1 MEDFIMS
8 ITLSPE
14 VRLMLSE
21 LVVNE
26 TLIWLT
32 GLIR

>member
-26 TLIWLT
+26 MLIWLT
-32 GLIR
+32 GVD